1 MYTTEQEVT
10 GGASGGGG
18 TRKRRLPSDCSSP
31 NDGIYEELE
40 KLRNL
45 VEEVESER
53 PGCSSFSRGTID
65 SSLMSTVFGIVL
77 VMILSIS
84 VYAFMNLYK
93 AIYKRYATPD
103 D

>member
-1 MYTTEQEVT
+1 V
-10 GGASGGGG
+10 GGSGG
-18 TRKRRLPSDCSSP
+18 TRKRTRLPSDCQSP

-84 VYAFMNLYK
+84 VYAFLNLYR
-93 AIYKRYATPD
+93 AIMKRYTHTPED
-103 D
+103 